1 MPGVLRNTCEQITD
15 GHRRVRVWCVGAPGA
30 SRLSQ
35 TLRSYTCHVTRV
47 LQPGKASVQTLK
59 LQKRRKRRA
68 GDVDATRRAR
78 NVVEGGRVV
87 AGEATRPRWMKRR
100 RRARIVMSTG
110 ESTDAE
116 PDEASYPEV
125 CAVRGS

>member
-1 MPGVLRNTCEQITD
+1 MYVFGASPCG
-15 GHRRVRVWCVGAPGA
+15 GAPGA

-35 TLRSYTCHVTRV
+35 TLRSYTCHLTRV
-47 LQPGKASVQTLK
+47 LQPGKASVQDLK
-59 LQKRRKRRA
+59 RQKRRKRRA

-87 AGEATRPRWMKRR
+87 ADEATRPRRMKRR

-116 PDEASYPEV
+116 PDEAPRVISRS
-125 CAVRGS
+125 VRRARIVMSTEAK